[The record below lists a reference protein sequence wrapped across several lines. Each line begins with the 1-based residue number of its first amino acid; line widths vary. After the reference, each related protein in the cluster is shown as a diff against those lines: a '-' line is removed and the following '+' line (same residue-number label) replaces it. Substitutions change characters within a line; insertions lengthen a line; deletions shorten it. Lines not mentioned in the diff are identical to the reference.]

1 MTIAY
6 YLPLAIEKNAFE
18 LFFQVSAACK
28 PFFFFFSIQERVSFY
43 SIQER
48 EKRNYNIR
56 NKIKD
61 EQLK

>member
-28 PFFFFFSIQERVSFY
+28 PFFFFFSIQER
-43 SIQER
+43 

>member
-28 PFFFFFSIQERVSFY
+28 PFFFFFQFRRGFLFIQFR
-43 SIQER
+43 R
-48 EKRNYNIR
+48 EKREITT
-56 NKIKD
+56 
-61 EQLK
+61 